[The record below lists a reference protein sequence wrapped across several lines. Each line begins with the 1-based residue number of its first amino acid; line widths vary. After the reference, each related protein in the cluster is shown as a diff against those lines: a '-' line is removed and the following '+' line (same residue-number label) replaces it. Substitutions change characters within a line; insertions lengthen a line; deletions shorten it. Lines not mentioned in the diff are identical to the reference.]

1 MNELKTFCIW
11 TPFNTIQVIIGFKQS
26 SLTVSHDRMILLI
39 WSHML
44 CDPHTLLFWSWPLGG
59 TQSPRYC
66 VWKSKQIWSSPGSR
80 TDRCIQ
86 SHIHGRVLSCWC
98 LCKRRW
104 QGPPPHSTPPPSS
117 SVHTSPL
124 CTAPAPRR
132 QSGRGERCRTGT
144 RHSVSP
150 SCCPFLSAK

>member
-66 VWKSKQIWSSPGSR
+66 VWKSKPIWSSPGSR
-80 TDRCIQ
+80 TDRWIQ
-86 SHIHGRVLSCWC
+86 SHIHGRVLGWLSFTGLLNYKTTTRIRGHFIFW
-98 LCKRRW
+98 W
-104 QGPPPHSTPPPSS
+104 
-117 SVHTSPL
+117 PL
-124 CTAPAPRR
+124 
-132 QSGRGERCRTGT
+132 S
-144 RHSVSP
+144 HLLFL
-150 SCCPFLSAK
+150 FLSLLPVPHGLLDSDWQKNSF